1 MYYVCTTT
9 CTTRRQSDQGSP
21 DSTASMLQLVDS
33 AVDESIPVS
42 QAEPEDNEEIEE
54 DVVAEGNGLG

>member
-1 MYYVCTTT
+1 
-9 CTTRRQSDQGSP
+9 
-21 DSTASMLQLVDS
+21 MLQLVDS

-54 DVVAEGNGLG
+54 EVVAEGNGLG